1 MLVLT
6 VDEAPLETGPKLKLQ
21 PPDDNDWAAQLTGGK
36 GLQELPVT
44 DSTPLEQAAVAL
56 PE

>member
-6 VDEAPLETGPKLKLQ
+6 VDEAPLDTEPKLKAQ
-21 PPDDNDWAAQLTGGK
+21 PPDDNDWAGQSAGSE

-44 DSTPLEQAAVAL
+44 DSTPLEQLAVAL
-56 PE
+56 PV